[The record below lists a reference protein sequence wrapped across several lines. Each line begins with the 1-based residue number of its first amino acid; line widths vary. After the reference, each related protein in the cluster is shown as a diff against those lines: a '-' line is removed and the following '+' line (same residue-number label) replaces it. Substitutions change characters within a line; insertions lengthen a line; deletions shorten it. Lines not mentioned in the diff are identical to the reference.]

1 MFRSIFKPFTPTK
14 ILPEEDVK
22 PIVLEKVLQE
32 IINIGCGYG
41 YEYGVDA
48 TTKSDELFETLKNEL
63 QDLDT
68 ILLENER
75 ENSGGKGEHDFPE
88 NYNKQVNT
96 QTNEEIREKK
106 TAQREEEKKYIAIA
120 KKNIKNKDNEKQ
132 NEEYNI
138 LKKYADVLITLIG
151 KLEEAIPK
159 YYADVCAEKLSIY
172 RTYKDPDKENK
183 YVPLA
188 KKRDEINKYLN
199 KMSKRTTTQMNI
211 YKAILEPPIQSSRID
226 DASSIFNRGG
236 GKRKTKRNRKNKSK
250 KSNRRKSRRN

>member
-1 MFRSIFKPFTPTK
+1 MFGSIFKTTKK
-14 ILPEEDVK
+14 ILPEENVK

-32 IINIGCGYG
+32 IIDIGCGYG

-88 NYNKQVNT
+88 EEYGRQVNT
-96 QTNEEIREKK
+96 QINKEIREKK
-106 TAQREEEKKYIAIA
+106 KAQKEEEKKYIAIA
-120 KKNIKNKDNEKQ
+120 KKNIEEKNEEKQ

-138 LKKYADVLITLIG
+138 LKKYDPVLITLID

-159 YYADVCAEKLSIY
+159 YSAHVCAEKLPIY
-172 RTYKDPDKENK
+172 RTYKHSDKEDK
-183 YVPLA
+183 YAPLA
-188 KKRDEINKYLN
+188 EKRDEINEYLN
-199 KMSKRTTTQMNI
+199 KMSKRTKTQMNI
-211 YKAILEPPIQSSRID
+211 YKAILEPPIKTPYD
-226 DASSIFNRGG
+226 PSSIFNRGG